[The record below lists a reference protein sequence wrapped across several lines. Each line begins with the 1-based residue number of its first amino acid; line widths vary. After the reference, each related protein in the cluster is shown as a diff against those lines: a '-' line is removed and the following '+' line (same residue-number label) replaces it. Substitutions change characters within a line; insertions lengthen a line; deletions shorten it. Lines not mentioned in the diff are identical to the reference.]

1 MALDAPVPVFDLPL
15 SGLRCAGCVA
25 SVEKALAA
33 VPGVATATVN
43 LATSRAAVGLA
54 TATATATATGAAAA
68 ADGAEAPHVVAAL
81 VAAVRAAGYDVGTT
95 TTRVDAAPVG
105 PASAGLASTVRGLA
119 GVLDVAEDAAGV
131 SVTHLATDAV
141 GRAVRAAARAAG
153 RTSAAAD
160 PDPERTARA
169 RDVARWRGRFL
180 FAAPV
185 AALLMVVTMPHAA
198 HGLLA
203 SRWLH
208 LALATAVQAGPGL
221 AFLRS
226 GFGALRRG
234 AASMDTLIALGTT
247 VAWGA
252 SAVAVVAPDLFPVA
266 DRPAWFDA
274 STGILAIVCLGRWLE
289 ERAKGRAGEAIRALV
304 ALAPPTA
311 RLVAGGVERDV
322 PADDVEVGDLVRV
335 RPGERVPVDGTIVE
349 GAGALDEAMLTGES
363 LPRDRAAGDPVVGGT
378 LNRAGTFVLRATKV
392 GGDTALA
399 SIVRLVRDAQG
410 SRAPVQRLADRVAAV
425 FVPAVLVVALATFV
439 LWLTVGGSGVATG
452 LAFAV
457 AVLVTACPCALGL
470 ATPTAVLVGAG
481 RAATLG
487 ILVRDAAAL
496 EGAAGVTTVLLDK
509 TGTLTSGRPTVTDVV
524 ALDGDEATFLRFVAS
539 VEQGSEHPVADA
551 VVAEARARGLTL
563 ASPDRFEATPGGG
576 VRGTVHGDD
585 GSGRDV
591 VIGTRAHLE
600 AAGFPVGDLEA
611 RADALARAGKTPLL
625 VAIDDDAGRRPFG
638 LVAVRDD
645 ARPGAKDAVARLR
658 ALGLDVALVSGDR
671 RATAQAVA
679 AAVGIERVLAEVRPE
694 GKVAEVVRAQAAGA
708 RVAFVGDGVND
719 APALA
724 AADVGIAVGAGADVA
739 VEAAD
744 VTLLSDDV
752 GRVADAIGLA
762 RATLRTIRGNLFWAF
777 AYNVAAVPVAAGL
790 AVPFGGPRLTPMV
803 AAALMALS
811 SLFVVSN
818 SLRLRGFDPRRR
830 TSA

>member
-1 MALDAPVPVFDLPL
+1 MAPDVPAAVIDLPL

-25 SVEKALAA
+25 TVEKVLAS
-33 VPGVATATVN
+33 VPGVASVSVN
-43 LATSRAAVGLA
+43 LATSRATVGLA
-54 TATATATATGAAAA
+54 PTMGPAGAAS
-68 ADGAEAPHVVAAL
+68 ADALGTL
-81 VAAVRAAGYDVGTT
+81 VAAVRAGGYDVGAT
-95 TTRVDAAPVG
+95 TTRIAVGGTDAGGA
-105 PASAGLASTVRGLA
+105 ADARAGLASALRALPGVLGVTDDGGGLA
-119 GVLDVAEDAAGV
+119 
-131 SVTHLATDAV
+131 VTHLATDAA
-141 GRAVRAAARAAG
+141 GRAVRATARAAG
-153 RTSAAAD
+153 RASAVAD
-160 PDPERTARA
+160 ADPERTARA
-169 RDVARWRGRFL
+169 REAARWRARFL
-180 FAAPV
+180 LAGPV
-185 AALLMVVTMPHAA
+185 AAFLMVVTMPHAG
-198 HGLLA
+198 HGVLG
-203 SRWLH
+203 SPWLH
-208 LALATAVQAGPGL
+208 LALATAVQVGPGL

-226 GFGALRRG
+226 GFGALRHG

-247 VAWGA
+247 VAWAA
-252 SAVAVVAPDLFPVA
+252 SAVAVVAPGLFPAA

-311 RLVAGGVERDV
+311 RLVADGVERDV
-322 PADDVEVGDLVRV
+322 AADDVEVGDLVRV
-335 RPGERVPVDGTIVE
+335 RPGERVPVDGTLVE
-349 GAGALDEAMLTGES
+349 GAGALDEALLTGES
-363 LPRDRAAGDPVVGGT
+363 LPRDRGVGDPVVAGT

-425 FVPAVLVVALATFV
+425 FVPVVLVLAVATFA
-439 LWLTVGGSGVATG
+439 LWATVGGGGVATA

-481 RAATLG
+481 RAAGLG

-509 TGTLTSGRPTVTDVV
+509 TGTLTTGHPTVTDVV

-539 VEQGSEHPVADA
+539 VERGSEHPVADA
-551 VVAEARARGLTL
+551 VVAAARARGLVL
-563 ASPDRFEATPGGG
+563 ESPDRFEAVPGGG

-591 VIGTRAHLE
+591 VIGTAAHLG
-600 AAGFPVGDLEA
+600 ATGFPVGDLEA
-611 RADALARAGKTPLL
+611 RADALAREGKTPLL

-645 ARPGAKDAVARLR
+645 ARPGAAQAVARL
-658 ALGLDVALVSGDR
+658 AGLGLDVALVSGDR
-671 RATAQAVA
+671 RATAEAVA
-679 AAVGIERVLAEVRPE
+679 GTVGIRRVLAEVRPE
-694 GKVAEVVRAQAAGA
+694 GKAAEVARAQAAGA

-752 GRVADAIGLA
+752 GRVADAVELA

-777 AYNVAAVPVAAGL
+777 AYNVAAIPVAAGL
-790 AVPFGGPRLTPMV
+790 AVPFGGPRLSPMV
-803 AAALMALS
+803 ASALMALS
-811 SLFVVSN
+811 SLFVVTN
-818 SLRLRGFDPRRR
+818 SLRLRRFTPGGPAR
-830 TSA
+830 